1 MAKQVNSTY
10 GDALFELAVE
20 ENRVD
25 AILEEVTGLDQVLKE
40 NKELIR
46 LLTHPEVS
54 KEEKLKLLEN
64 IFQGRVSDALM
75 GTLLI
80 VVKNDRSSELPEI
93 CSYVIGKIK
102 AYKKIGIAY
111 VTSAIELSNE
121 KKKKIEQKLLST
133 TEYEQMEMNY
143 KVDAAIIG
151 GLIIRIEDRVVD
163 SSIKGQLSRMSAAL
177 SQS

>member
-75 GTLLI
+75 GTLLT
-80 VVKNDRSSELPEI
+80 
-93 CSYVIGKIK
+93 G
-102 AYKKIGIAY
+102 
-111 VTSAIELSNE
+111 
-121 KKKKIEQKLLST
+121 
-133 TEYEQMEMNY
+133 
-143 KVDAAIIG
+143 AASC
-151 GLIIRIEDRVVD
+151 RRF
-163 SSIKGQLSRMSAAL
+163 AAM
-177 SQS
+177 

>member
-64 IFQGRVSDALM
+64 IFQGRVSDAF
-75 GTLLI
+75 TLPQG
-80 VVKNDRSSELPEI
+80 ST
-93 CSYVIGKIK
+93 VIDF
-102 AYKKIGIAY
+102 AYAIH
-111 VTSAIELSNE
+111 SAVGN
-121 KKKKIEQKLLST
+121 KMT
-133 TEYEQMEMNY
+133 G
-143 KVDAAIIG
+143 AASC
-151 GLIIRIEDRVVD
+151 RRF
-163 SSIKGQLSRMSAAL
+163 AAM
-177 SQS
+177 